1 VKHLS
6 QRPTIQEIKEWLEN
20 GSTDAENLA
29 EVPWVTEVSEDG
41 SQLVAVNP
49 VFPVRLI
56 VIYMP
61 EASIIRLAVNT
72 HIKTVDLPIE
82 AKTSLYRKILNMS
95 RIPLAKTFLFGDDDE
110 IIVSADLSTKTL
122 SEPEFNDALALML
135 ALLNHLY
142 SNVGV
147 PEEFK
152 QEELINMIWLV
163 KKWFEKGWS
172 REKLEKLLQKA
183 GLKPDEAKEFINQVL
198 EAQRRN
204 TAIEEE
210 PLTHI

>member
-1 VKHLS
+1 MT
-6 QRPTIQEIKEWLEN
+6 QRTIIQEVKEWLEN
-20 GSTDAENLA
+20 GSIDAESLA
-29 EVPWVTEVSEDG
+29 EVPWVAEVSEDG

-49 VFPVRLI
+49 VFPVRLV

-82 AKTSLYRKILNMS
+82 AKTSLYRKVLNMS
-95 RIPLAKTFLFGDDDE
+95 RMPLAKAFLFGDDDE
-110 IIVSADLSTKTL
+110 IIVGADLSTKTL

-135 ALLNHLY
+135 ALLNYLY
-142 SNVGV
+142 SSVGI

-198 EAQRRN
+198 EAQRKS
-204 TAIEEE
+204 TVSEEE

>member
-1 VKHLS
+1 VT
-6 QRPTIQEIKEWLEN
+6 QRPIIQEVKEWLEN
-20 GSTDAENLA
+20 GSIDAESLA
-29 EVPWVTEVSEDG
+29 EVPWVAEVSEDG

-82 AKTSLYRKILNMS
+82 AKTSLYRKVLNMS
-95 RIPLAKTFLFGDDDE
+95 RMPLAKAFLFGDDDE
-110 IIVSADLSTKTL
+110 IIVGADLSTKTL

-135 ALLNHLY
+135 ALLNYLY
-142 SNVGV
+142 SSVGI

-198 EAQRRN
+198 KTQRKS
-204 TAIEEE
+204 TVSEEE
-210 PLTHI
+210 SLTHI